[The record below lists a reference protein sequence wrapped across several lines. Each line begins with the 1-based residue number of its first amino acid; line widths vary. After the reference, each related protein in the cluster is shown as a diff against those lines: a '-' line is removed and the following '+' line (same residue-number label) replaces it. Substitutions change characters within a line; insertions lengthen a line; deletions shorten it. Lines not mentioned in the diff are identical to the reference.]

1 MARKTAQAASLKQI
15 LRRCSSLGRRQQGQE
30 VVPRGHFPVYVGESR
45 CRFVVPIACLDHP
58 QFLVL
63 LRMAEEEFG
72 FDHDAAITLPC
83 DEAAFQA
90 LLASLTLR

>member
-1 MARKTAQAASLKQI
+1 MEKKMAQSASLKQI
-15 LRRCSSLGRRQQGQE
+15 LRRCSSLGRRQQD

-45 CRFVVPIACLDHP
+45 CRFVVPIACLKHP

-83 DEAAFQA
+83 DEAVFEA
-90 LLASLTLR
+90 LLASLAH